1 MIEAIVFFVEKRQRT
16 DAHSNYS
23 VEHSSVKAVYREIKK
38 NSVKD
43 TFQRFRE
50 KLKNSKS

>member
-1 MIEAIVFFVEKRQRT
+1 MTEAIVFFVERRQRT

-38 NSVKD
+38 NSVND
-43 TFQRFRE
+43 NFQRLLE
-50 KLKNSKS
+50 KTKKF